1 MLHCSAGHEDIYY
14 SKILLKEEFT
24 MIFFQSTGD
33 QWACK
38 FLLQILF
45 WFLFPP
51 QILGSDASFIC
62 DTVPFLFL
70 KLPSN
75 YQSIYSWMSL
85 FVDDK
90 DFPWFLYKT
99 NGSMFYL

>member
-38 FLLQILF
+38 CFAANFILN
-45 WFLFPP
+45 
-51 QILGSDASFIC
+51 FIS
-62 DTVPFLFL
+62 
-70 KLPSN
+70 PSN
-75 YQSIYSWMSL
+75 IRL
-85 FVDDK
+85 CCE
-90 DFPWFLYKT
+90 LY
-99 NGSMFYL
+99 L

>member
-1 MLHCSAGHEDIYY
+1 MLHCSEGHEDIYY

-45 WFLFPP
+45 
-51 QILGSDASFIC
+51 
-62 DTVPFLFL
+62 
-70 KLPSN
+70 
-75 YQSIYSWMSL
+75 
-85 FVDDK
+85 
-90 DFPWFLYKT
+90 
-99 NGSMFYL
+99 